1 MSCSRSAIIFSE
13 AGPSVAFVHDPE
25 TVNPQPWYDS
35 NRTKVPGAR
44 RTSETQFRTNGN
56 KTRWWFVVHGP
67 EEILALLDEQWPA
80 VKIQTAWS
88 LESCFASKETV
99 PDGSSVSPSEPSP
112 LPVSKHP
119 QTASVSNSPAV
130 ALDISAH
137 EAEIVSSHRSPT
149 SQPFLDHK

>member
-1 MSCSRSAIIFSE
+1 MKSCSAIVIKNAIFMLC
-13 AGPSVAFVHDPE
+13 PDLP
-25 TVNPQPWYDS
+25 
-35 NRTKVPGAR
+35 KVLQVR
-44 RTSETQFRTNGN
+44 RKFRTNGN

-80 VKIQTAWS
+80 VKIQIAWS
-88 LESCFASKETV
+88 LESCFAPKETV

-119 QTASVSNSPAV
+119 QAASVSNSPAV

-137 EAEIVSSHRSPT
+137 EAEIVFSHRSPT
-149 SQPFLDHK
+149 LQPFLDHK